1 MTDCFIH
8 LLEDS
13 SRWVKIS
20 AYKTLGSFIATFL
33 KDEREGGASQT
44 SPTSA
49 LTNRQIEQND
59 AKIFY
64 NNNSKSD
71 KRIFLTSL
79 LTTKS
84 NGNTTKS
91 PQQQSLSIRLDN
103 ESDENETSNTTTN
116 TQVTS
121 STTTVTIP
129 SVIDKKSTTT
139 TPSESK
145 SLNQYS
151 NFLYWRDTLPDL
163 SIDELTTTTTTTTT
177 TNDSILKHNELE
189 IEIDSSLQQEEH
201 QDLYKLEKQRQKSN
215 QILIYRDFNGESE
228 NSAYQNE
235 EQQQQQQ
242 EQSNSSMENELNEQN
257 IVPAKLLSYFL
268 TMIDMNAQTSLDS
281 DMNYN
286 CAFNFPAIAN
296 TLGPSYWKYI
306 KDLYKRLSEDV
317 NWKVRQ
323 TLAYSIHEL
332 AQILGTEVTQVDLV
346 PTFDSYIKDV
356 DEVRIGIVSNLAKFL
371 KILQMEYRQAY
382 MPKLNDFLKMD
393 NQRNWRFR
401 NELGL

>member
-177 TNDSILKHNELE
+177 PNDSILKHNELE

>member
-177 TNDSILKHNELE
+177 NNDSILKHNELE